1 MKHIVGTLLAATTLL
16 AGGIA
21 AAAPASAATSC
32 YATSCNGLDPSKTT
46 CNNDARTVEVGNG
59 AGNIQLRYSPS
70 CRAAWA
76 RLQWS
81 SGAGTIEVNND
92 RGNRYTASVTSSGSV
107 NVYTRMVND
116 KDITSNAIYTYNGG
130 QSWDSTPRY

>member
-46 CNNDARTVEVGNG
+46 CIAIALERSRT
-59 AGNIQLRYSPS
+59 I
-70 CRAAWA
+70 
-76 RLQWS
+76 
-81 SGAGTIEVNND
+81 SGAGSCAI
-92 RGNRYTASVTSSGSV
+92 TA
-107 NVYTRMVND
+107 
-116 KDITSNAIYTYNGG
+116 
-130 QSWDSTPRY
+130 